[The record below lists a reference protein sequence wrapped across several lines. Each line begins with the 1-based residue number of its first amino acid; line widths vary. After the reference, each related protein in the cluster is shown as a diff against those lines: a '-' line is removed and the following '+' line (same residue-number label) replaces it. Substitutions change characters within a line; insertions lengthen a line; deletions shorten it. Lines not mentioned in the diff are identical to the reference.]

1 MTSEVVLPVT
11 VVIPVYNREH
21 SLERTLASVAGQRG
35 YHVAQT
41 LVIDDKSSD
50 DSVGVAERL
59 GYQVVSLP
67 RNGGAA
73 AARNEGLRLT
83 TTPWVAF
90 LDSDDAW
97 EPNLLSTLWPHTEEN
112 VLVSGAA
119 FLCAGDEMLSLIG
132 TSSPP
137 GLRLRSPRDLIDP
150 ENRVVTSSTLVR
162 TDLAVRLGGFN
173 TNLAY
178 SEDLDLWLRVLQH
191 GCGWC
196 DATPTIR
203 YHRGPTS
210 KSQHQRG
217 VDEARAGIVYSFAD
231 ETWWRRTVI
240 ERYLGGVYWDTT
252 RTALRNRDWG
262 LALQRIFKIL
272 SRPERIRGVL
282 RCVRRHRR
290 LRRRLVELS
299 PTS

>member
-1 MTSEVVLPVT
+1 MSDTVLPLT
-11 VVIPVYNREH
+11 VVIPVYNREG
-21 SLERTLASVAGQRG
+21 SLERTLASVERQRG
-35 YHVAQT
+35 YRVAET
-41 LVIDDKSSD
+41 LVIDDNSTD
-50 DSVGVAERL
+50 NSVGVAESL
-59 GYQVVSLP
+59 GYRVVRLP

-73 AARNEGLRLT
+73 AARNEGLRLA

-97 EPNLLSTLWPHTEEN
+97 EPHLLTTLWPYTSEH

-119 FLCAGDEMLSLIG
+119 FLCAGDEMVSLIG
-132 TSSPP
+132 TSSTP
-137 GLRLRSPRDLIDP
+137 GLRLQTPRDLIDP

-162 TDLAVRLGGFN
+162 ADLAVRLGGFN
-173 TNLAY
+173 TDLAY

-191 GCGWC
+191 GPGWC

-217 VDEARAGIVYSFAD
+217 VDEARAGIVYSFARED
-231 ETWWRRTVI
+231 WWRRTVA

-262 LALQRIFKIL
+262 LAIQRVLKIL
-272 SRPERIRGVL
+272 SRPSRISGVG
-282 RCVRRHRR
+282 RCVLRHRR
-290 LRRRLVELS
+290 LRRRLRQLAEAQ
-299 PTS
+299 